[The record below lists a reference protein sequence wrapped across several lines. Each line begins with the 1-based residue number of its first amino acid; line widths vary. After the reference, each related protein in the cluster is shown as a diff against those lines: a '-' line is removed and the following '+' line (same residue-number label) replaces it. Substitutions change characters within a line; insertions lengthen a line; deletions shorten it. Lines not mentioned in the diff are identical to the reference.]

1 VIKKIRK
8 RRVYVRGIDEIFAGD
23 LVDMKDFSKYNNGV
37 KYLMTVIDVFF
48 EIWLDGTSEK

>member
-1 VIKKIRK
+1 MIKKIRK